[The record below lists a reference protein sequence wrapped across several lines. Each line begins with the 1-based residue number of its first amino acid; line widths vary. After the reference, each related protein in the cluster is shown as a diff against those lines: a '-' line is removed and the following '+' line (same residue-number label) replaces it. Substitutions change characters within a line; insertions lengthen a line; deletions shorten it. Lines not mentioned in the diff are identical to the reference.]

1 GDAAPRPAPP
11 SRPPSGSDHHR
22 PRSSRD
28 EATERSITIPRKA
41 LVPITI
47 ARVDRVRPVVRART
61 DSFLTLSFPF
71 LFAFF
76 AMGTKPPSCAVR
88 CEGSRRR
95 APMRVRFLLD
105 GGRRPSAG

>member
-1 GDAAPRPAPP
+1 L
-11 SRPPSGSDHHR
+11 SK
-22 PRSSRD
+22 D

-47 ARVDRVRPVVRART
+47 ARVDRVPPVVRART
-61 DSFLTLSFPF
+61 DSFLTLSF

-76 AMGTKPPSCAVR
+76 AMGSEPPSCAVR
-88 CEGSRRR
+88 REDSRRR